1 MPVSKLT
8 ALLRAQAISRGTLA
22 DAQRVLATARM
33 PTSAAYALLE
43 RAAAA
48 GELSVEPDGTFTL
61 TGNTAAAA
69 PSAVSDVSETK
80 GATQRT
86 TDPPPSPRRQPLSST
101 GTSGRGDTADS
112 SACTSTVEVPG
123 VRIIA
128 FDVEAALRAR
138 VEDGGVLTRR
148 IWQLGAVKF
157 GSDRAWAAAGN
168 ETFNDYLELPEGYDV
183 PPHQQAEHDSAKKP
197 AEQVLAAFLAWADG
211 VDLVVAYNGE
221 TVDFAALAEGLAAAD
236 LPPMPGRTVDGLY
249 LAYCL
254 WPAAPT
260 HQLAKLADHVGAGR
274 GGRWHDALGDSR
286 TLQRLLSHGATQLA
300 RAGADLRALLRA
312 LGRDSDAW
320 RLMGALHPAMAGA
333 PQRQGPQRIG
343 DLLHDLLAGQQPRR
357 GHIPGPLAVP
367 AELLEHAHVT
377 PAALARALHGPQTE
391 ARPSQ
396 QQVADAITTA
406 AATAVPAIIEAP
418 TGTGKSLSALA
429 AALSWLADDPDRR
442 AIISTHTKQLQSQLA
457 RELAELAVGVP
468 GLLDTTDVV
477 KGASNRLSLRGL
489 VYTLAD
495 ASGADVGTA
504 AALIRYTDNVRFCE
518 LLAFVLLRLVDPE
531 RSKIYRW
538 AAHSVDRA
546 DLPAFFTEYCGAALP
561 AWLASLSQ
569 ASHGEWRDP
578 ARIAVAAYTDE
589 VYEALD
595 NHRLVIA
602 NHALLLSHWDV
613 LGACADTT
621 LVIADE
627 AHALEGAATDALS
640 AQLSAEDVDDALG
653 ALRQV
658 LSDLGPTGASDAAWT
673 SLADL
678 TRWWR
683 DGRLRRTLSRVL
695 DARVGQAHVGGRTLT
710 IASPHT
716 GAHAA
721 RDARTVSRILHE
733 FNGQVGRVLHDL
745 RQLTDA
751 TAGQL
756 DFFDEQ
762 RLAAIQLRVGGLRAH
777 AQHLEDT
784 LDGLLPPPHPQPAGR
799 PVPGG
804 PAPDG
809 KAQPDGGSSGATA
822 APDVQLQYP
831 DGDVDATDPT
841 APVDPAAEASAR
853 DADADADEQDA
864 DPHVVTPAPPAA
876 PTGPDRVVYA
886 AEPGQLDRRGLA
898 HYRITL
904 TSSPIELPNDPT
916 WQALLATFRR
926 LALLSA
932 TMTVATPGADPWA
945 YAHARLGL
953 ADADVIRLDGPF
965 DYCTQ
970 ARLVVLSD
978 FPSWAEQP
986 KQAMRTV
993 AHQLAGYTREVTR
1006 QIEPTVPTGS
1016 IANTDADEPGEESGD
1031 NPWMHGAIVLTT
1043 SRNAAGGIAD
1053 ELALLH
1059 AADGRNVPVH
1069 NQVTFSTARA
1079 VADFTGSASHHGG
1092 VLVGTR
1098 GLWTGVDVSE
1108 PNRNHVVWINKLPFP
1123 VFTDP
1128 VIAARRESV
1137 RRAAE
1142 LAGDDDPDL
1151 TANAT
1156 YYLPLAA
1163 LDLRQAV
1170 GRLIRNH
1177 ASRGVIVISDR
1188 KLAGDLPLRR
1198 LYRQVFLSSLDKGL
1212 LVDDPDTGETAGG
1225 NVVTTREAWARIW
1238 PFLAEIGALPSERV
1252 GPLTEPAALE
1262 EHTLLPA
1269 TLAIRRLEMTEQ
1281 QIAQHRDAGT
1291 LEQEVLFRCEQIAS
1305 LLAGE
1310 PRTLKPEQLQA
1321 IAAVVAGRDSL
1332 ALLPT
1337 GHGKSFCYQLPAL
1350 VLPGVTVVISPLI
1363 SLMHDQALGLNH
1375 TIGGAV
1381 RALVASL
1388 PESVSRA
1395 GRTEVVEALSG
1406 DTTHGIKLVYVSPER
1421 LSQARFRQALA
1432 RGAACGALARVAI
1445 DEAHTYVQW
1454 GEDFRPSFRR
1464 AGALLRELRRDHPGV
1479 ITLQALT
1486 ATATPTVEQAL
1497 REEVLS
1503 GLVSGS
1509 GQDAIVEPDQLVV
1522 VRANP
1527 LRPELTLGR
1536 RAVRAGNRRS
1546 MAALAEQIVD
1556 AESGHTIVYC
1566 LTVRDT
1572 DWLHAH
1578 LRDYLD
1584 GRAVVLRKFHG
1595 QLPEVDKASVSL
1607 EFKEASHPGDA
1618 DYARMII
1625 VATSAFGLGV
1635 DRDDVRTVFC
1645 AAPPTDL
1652 AALYQQLGRGGR
1664 DVAGTDVSTLTDT
1677 TYGLA
1682 LATDRSLG
1690 TAAWMASLDLPPAL
1704 LQRFGREV
1712 LVAAARGYLDTARC
1726 VERMLAAD
1734 VQAGLL
1740 TPAQAEQ
1747 PRLRS
1752 EWTVGLTRAVAALA
1766 DLGAVVDT
1774 GDVPAVVA
1782 LGAGIRVP
1790 DTLLAVAVAAAIDA
1804 LPQRGGSLSR
1814 AAAPLRQL
1822 LPYLHGDP
1830 SCRTAGMPAT
1840 APGLADLWLLLCD
1853 LHDAATLD
1861 LSQRPNDRMLVAV
1874 SWPAAAVPA
1883 QGVVELPA
1891 RYAERVQGKLARAIT
1906 EAGHLQ
1912 RFFAA
1917 SRTCLNERLA
1927 DYFDVTAPDACCTT
1941 DRVRCSVCSGAQDG
1955 PGTLPGTPLHALVHG
1970 TLQPQGVDAGMRAA
1984 LLDASVEA
1992 LLKATFNG
2000 LTPRRILLVLT
2011 GQDREYVPRLNSYV
2025 NLPQRLRDAAQFGEH
2040 PSATAK
2046 EVGDGLDRLRTA
2058 YGIVDDGR
2066 YVRAVGNAARGPRR
2080 TRAQAGPLAA
2090 TGQT

>member
-1 MPVSKLT
+1 VPETRLT
-8 ALLRAQAISRGTLA
+8 SLLRERGISTGTLA
-22 DAQRVLATARM
+22 DAERVLTAARM
-33 PTSAAYALLE
+33 PASAAFALLQ

-48 GELSVEPDGTFTL
+48 GELTVQPDGTFTVTPAAVASAL
-61 TGNTAAAA
+61 PCAESARPQTGPGEADAA
-69 PSAVSDVSETK
+69 
-80 GATQRT
+80 
-86 TDPPPSPRRQPLSST
+86 
-101 GTSGRGDTADS
+101 
-112 SACTSTVEVPG
+112 EVAG
-123 VRIIA
+123 VRVIA
-128 FDVEAALRAR
+128 VDVEAALRAR
-138 VEDGGVLTRR
+138 VEDGGALTRR
-148 IWQLGAVKF
+148 IWQLGAVRF
-157 GSDRAWAAAGN
+157 GSDPAWTAAG
-168 ETFNDYLELPEGYDV
+168 EQVFNGYLELPDGYDV
-183 PPHQQAEHDSAKKP
+183 PPHRRAEHEAAKRP
-197 AEQVLAAFLAWADG
+197 AERVLADFLAWADG

-221 TVDFAALAEGLAAAD
+221 TVDFPALTEALAAAD
-236 LPPMPGRTVDGLY
+236 LPTMPGRAVDGLY

-254 WPAAPT
+254 WPAAPN

-274 GGRWHDALGDSR
+274 GGRWHDALGDAL
-286 TLQRLLSHGATQLA
+286 TLQRLLTFGAAQLA
-300 RAGADLRALLRA
+300 RADADLRALLRA

-320 RLMGALHPAMAGA
+320 RLMGALHPALAGI
-333 PQRQGPQRIG
+333 PERHGPQRIS
-343 DLLHDLLAGQQPRR
+343 DLLRDLLEGQEMRR
-357 GHIPGPLAVP
+357 GQIPAPLTVP
-367 AELLEHAHVT
+367 AALLEHAQVT
-377 PAALARALHGPQTE
+377 PATLARALHGPQTE
-391 ARPSQ
+391 VRPSQ

-406 AATAVPAIIEAP
+406 ATTAVPAIIEAP

-429 AALSWLADDPDRR
+429 AALNWLADGPDRS
-442 AIISTHTKQLQSQLA
+442 AVISTHTKQLQGQLA
-457 RELAELAVGVP
+457 RELAELAGGVP

-504 AALIRYTDNVRFCE
+504 AALIRYTDNARFRE
-518 LLAFVLLRLVDPE
+518 LLAFALLRLVDPD
-531 RSKIYRW
+531 RTKTYRW

-546 DLPAFFTEYCGAALP
+546 DLPAFFTEYCGPALP

-569 ASHGEWRDP
+569 ATHGEWRDP
-578 ARIAVAAYTDE
+578 GRIAVAAYTDE
-589 VYEALD
+589 VHEALD

-602 NHALLLSHWDV
+602 NHALLLSHWDA
-613 LGACADTT
+613 LGARADTT
-621 LVIADE
+621 LVIVDE

-640 AQLSAEDVDDALG
+640 AELSAEDVDDALG

-658 LSDLGPTGASDAAWT
+658 LSDLRSTGATAAAWT

-695 DARVGQAHVGGRTLT
+695 DARVGQAHVGGRALT

-721 RDARTVSRILHE
+721 RDARTISRILHE
-733 FNGQVGRVLHDL
+733 FNGQVGRVLHEL
-745 RQLTDA
+745 GQLSDA

-762 RLAAIQLRVGGLRAH
+762 RLAAIQLRIGGLRANS
-777 AQHLEDT
+777 LDLKDT
-784 LDGLLPPPHPQPAGR
+784 LDGLLPPPPVAHPGAA
-799 PVPGG
+799 G
-804 PAPDG
+804 PAPDTNT
-809 KAQPDGGSSGATA
+809 QPGDSSSDDA
-822 APDVQLQYP
+822 AMPTVQLQFTN
-831 DGDVDATDPT
+831 DVDPWT
-841 APVDPAAEASAR
+841 ASTGLAVPEVDSA
-853 DADADADEQDA
+853 QDA
-864 DPHVVTPAPPAA
+864 DSDNGADPDVEPDADVEPVTDSDTIAPAPQA

-904 TSSPIELPNDPT
+904 TSSPVELPNDPT
-916 WQALLATFRR
+916 WQVVLATFRR

-945 YAHARLGL
+945 YTRARLGL

-965 DYCTQ
+965 DYRTQ
-970 ARLVVLSD
+970 ARLVALSD

-993 AHQLAGYTREVTR
+993 AHQLAGYTREITR
-1006 QIEPTVPTGS
+1006 QLEPAEPIGS
-1016 IANTDADEPGEESGD
+1016 SEDADADNAGQRPGDS
-1031 NPWMHGAIVLTT
+1031 PWMHGAMVLTT
-1043 SRNAAGGIAD
+1043 SRHAAGGIAD

-1059 AADGRNVPVH
+1059 AADARNVPVH
-1069 NQVTFSTARA
+1069 NQVTYGTARA
-1079 VADFTGSASHHGG
+1079 VADFTGPASHQGG

-1177 ASRGVIVISDR
+1177 ASRGVIIISDR

-1198 LYRQVFLSSLDKGL
+1198 LYRQVFLGSLDEGL
-1212 LVDDPDTGETAGG
+1212 LVDDPDTGEAAGG
-1225 NVVTTREAWARIW
+1225 NVVTMREAWARIW
-1238 PFLAEIGALPSERV
+1238 PFLAEIGALPADRV

-1269 TLAIRRLEMTEQ
+1269 TLAIRRLEMSVQ
-1281 QIAQHRDAGT
+1281 QVAQHRAAGT
-1291 LEQEVLFRCEQIAS
+1291 LEEEVLARCEQVAS

-1310 PRTLKPEQLQA
+1310 PRTLKPEQRQA
-1321 IAAVVAGRDSL
+1321 IAAVAAGRDSL

-1350 VLPGVTVVISPLI
+1350 VLPGVTVVVSPLI

-1406 DTTHGIKLVYVSPER
+1406 DATHGIKLVYVSPER
-1421 LSQARFRQALA
+1421 LSQSRFRQALA
-1432 RGAACGALARVAI
+1432 RGAACGALQRVAI

-1486 ATATPTVEQAL
+1486 ATATPTVEQGL
-1497 REEVLS
+1497 REEVLA
-1503 GLVSGS
+1503 GLVVGNDH
-1509 GQDAIVEPDQLVV
+1509 DAIVAPDQLVV

-1546 MAALAEQIVD
+1546 MAALAEQVVD
-1556 AESGHTIVYC
+1556 AETGHTIIYC

-1584 GRAVVLRKFHG
+1584 GRPVVLRKFHG
-1595 QLPEVDKASVSL
+1595 RLPEIDKASVSL
-1607 EFKEASHPGDA
+1607 EFKEAGHAGDA
-1618 DYARMII
+1618 DYARMIV

-1645 AAPPTDL
+1645 ATPPTDL

-1664 DVAGTDVSTLTDT
+1664 DVAGTDVATLTDT
-1677 TYGLA
+1677 THALA
-1682 LATDRSLG
+1682 FATDRSLG
-1690 TAAWMASLDLPPAL
+1690 TAAWMASLDLPAAQ

-1712 LVAAARGYLDTARC
+1712 LAAAAHGYLDTTRC

-1740 TPAQAEQ
+1740 TPAQAQQ
-1747 PRLRS
+1747 PRMHS

-1766 DLGAVVDT
+1766 DLSAVVDS

-1782 LGAGIRVP
+1782 LGAGVRPP
-1790 DTLLAVAVAAAIDA
+1790 DTRLAVAVAAAVDA
-1804 LPQRGGSLSR
+1804 LPQRGGQLSR

-1822 LPYLHGDP
+1822 LPYLHADLG
-1830 SCRTAGMPAT
+1830 CKAAGLPAA

-1853 LHDAATLD
+1853 LHDAAALEV
-1861 LSQRPNDRMLVAV
+1861 SQRPNDRMLVAV
-1874 SWPAAAVPA
+1874 SRPAGAVSPQGGVDLPA
-1883 QGVVELPA
+1883 Q
-1891 RYAERVQGKLARAIT
+1891 YAARVQGKLARAIT
-1906 EAGHLQ
+1906 EARHLQ

-1927 DYFDVTAPDACCTT
+1927 DYFDVTAPDACCST
-1941 DRVRCSVCSGAQDG
+1941 DRVRCSVCAGAQDG

-1970 TLQPQGVDAGMRAA
+1970 SLKPQGVDAGMRAA
-1984 LLDASVEA
+1984 LLDASVVG

-2000 LTPRRILLVLT
+2000 LTARRIVLVLT
-2011 GQDREYVPRLNSYV
+2011 GQYREYVPRLGSYV

-2046 EVGDGLDRLRTA
+2046 EVGDSLDRLRA
-2058 YGIVDDGR
+2058 VGRILDDGP
-2066 YVRAVGNAARGPRR
+2066 YVREAGNTARGPRR
-2080 TRAQAGPLAA
+2080 TRAWAGQVTA
-2090 TGQT
+2090 TGQA